1 MYDFYIKRNTKDEDN
16 MRVEILIREIRE
28 KNNIKLETL
37 AKKSGLTKGA
47 LSKMERGEVEP
58 RLSTLVLISLALKCD
73 VSDLYKIHF

>member
-28 KNNIKLETL
+28 KNNIKLGTL

-47 LSKMERGEVEP
+47 LSKIERGEVEP